1 MDKKRKAVILERG
14 IECFNRREFFDCHE
28 VLEEVWLAETL
39 EEKSFYQGLIQV
51 AAAFHHYQ
59 SGNRRGACSLLQR
72 GREKLAALP
81 SPCHGVD
88 LSSLLPLLADW
99 QEKLNQE
106 GGDIDLALPVICAM
120 Q

>member
-1 MDKKRKAVILERG
+1 
-14 IECFNRREFFDCHE
+14 
-28 VLEEVWLAETL
+28 
-39 EEKSFYQGLIQV
+39 
-51 AAAFHHYQ
+51 
-59 SGNRRGACSLLQR
+59 
-72 GREKLAALP
+72 
-81 SPCHGVD
+81 VD